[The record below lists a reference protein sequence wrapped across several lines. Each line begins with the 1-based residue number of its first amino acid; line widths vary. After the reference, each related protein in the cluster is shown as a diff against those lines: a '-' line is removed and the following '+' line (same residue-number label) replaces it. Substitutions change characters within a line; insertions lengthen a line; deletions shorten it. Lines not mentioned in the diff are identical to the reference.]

1 MVYKKRKPRFNRS
14 AKQRFVDGLKRS
26 FIGKAFG
33 RLFSGG
39 GRKMAK
45 LRSGARGKEREV
57 TGSGVTFGRGAQDQA
72 ATHVSER
79 FKNSP
84 KILLENVRNRRL
96 GSLTTVRD
104 PLGVAVAGD
113 FEALPEDL
121 DLSSLDEE
129 GELESVELTPPVQRP
144 PVERLKIE
152 GFERLGEGD
161 SASALVSRI
170 KLQSQAR
177 NNDLDDLDEMENS
190 DDQDDFDESVSPDDS
205 KEEGA
210 VPAGQKNFRPPR
222 MVVIGIVIAVLLVVI
237 IWAGLSTLSPPE
249 AEIPAPVVLAE
260 PEVEEVV
267 PVAEL
272 APPPELEKGP
282 LASEA
287 DWRDNL
293 VIDVYEVQSGGTLS
307 QALERLSLSQEQR
320 RSFYQ
325 VLENKQML
333 TKVMPGEEFSA
344 WWASSERK
352 PEDLERLE
360 YRAVGAKRPQ
370 IFLPGGPDG
379 FYVVDL
385 GSPPKLIH
393 QAAEGTVA
401 GTFWDAA
408 MKAGLQPEV
417 ILRVVDLLASQIDFV
432 SDIRTGDSFQFL
444 FLGEYQDGYLVGKP
458 VIEMI
463 RFTNKD
469 ERYEFYRHVNKEGD
483 EGFFDVHYR
492 SIKKTFFK
500 SPLQY
505 SRISSGFTKA
515 RMHPILK
522 VVRPH
527 LGVDYAA
534 PTGTPVS
541 AVADGV
547 VNYAGFRGGY
557 GRLVVLEHQG
567 DIITMY
573 GHLSVIA
580 KGISAKV
587 KVKQGDV
594 IGNVGSSGLATGP
607 HLDFRIRRKGEFV
620 DPETVLSEQQG
631 QPMAQEERPDFA
643 EKVTRDQELLKQ
655 LLAAE

>member
-1 MVYKKRKPRFNRS
+1 
-14 AKQRFVDGLKRS
+14 
-26 FIGKAFG
+26 
-33 RLFSGG
+33 
-39 GRKMAK
+39 MAK
-45 LRSGARGKEREV
+45 LRPGTKGGNQDV
-57 TGSGVTFGRGAQDQA
+57 TGSGVTFGRGAQDQTA
-72 ATHVSER
+72 SNLSER
-79 FKNSP
+79 FKN
-84 KILLENVRNRRL
+84 KTGLIMGNNRFRGL
-96 GSLTTVRD
+96 GSVKTLRD
-104 PLGVAVAGD
+104 PMGVAVAGD
-113 FEALPEDL
+113 FETLPEDL
-121 DLSSLDEE
+121 DLSELDLDDQLETIE
-129 GELESVELTPPVQRP
+129 LKPPMPRPTVERVKLDGSKRRVDDELALALESRFKNQSQFRDLDLDDSDQMEDIDDRDDFDDSLNGDDSS
-144 PVERLKIE
+144 ES
-152 GFERLGEGD
+152 GD
-161 SASALVSRI
+161 SAR
-170 KLQSQAR
+170 K
-177 NNDLDDLDEMENS
+177 N
-190 DDQDDFDESVSPDDS
+190 
-205 KEEGA
+205 
-210 VPAGQKNFRPPR
+210 NFRPPKAAI
-222 MVVIGIVIAVLLVVI
+222 IGIIVAVLLIVI
-237 IWAGLSTLSPPE
+237 IWGGLSTLSPPE
-249 AEIPAPVVLAE
+249 AEIPPQVAE
-260 PEVEEVV
+260 PVAEVETVV
-267 PVAEL
+267 PVPVASPAL
-272 APPPELEKGP
+272 PPPELTQGP

-287 DWRDNL
+287 QWRDNL

-325 VLENKQML
+325 VLETKQML
-333 TKVMPGEEFSA
+333 TKLMPGEEFSA
-344 WWASSERK
+344 WWATAERK

-360 YRAVGAKRPQ
+360 YRAVGARKPQ

-379 FYVVDL
+379 FYLVDL
-385 GSPPKLIH
+385 GSPSKFIH

-401 GTFWDAA
+401 GTFWEAA
-408 MKAGLQPEV
+408 DKAGLQPWM
-417 ILRVVDLLASQIDFV
+417 IMRIVDLLASQIDFV
-432 SDIRTGDSFQFL
+432 SDIRTGDSFQLL

-458 VIEMI
+458 IIETI

-469 ERYEFYRHVNKEGD
+469 ERYEFYRYLNKEGE
-483 EGFFDVHYR
+483 EGYFDAQFR

-580 KGISAKV
+580 KGITAKV

-631 QPMAQEERPDFA
+631 QPMAQEDRPDFA
-643 EKVTRDQELLKQ
+643 EKVTRDQELIKQ